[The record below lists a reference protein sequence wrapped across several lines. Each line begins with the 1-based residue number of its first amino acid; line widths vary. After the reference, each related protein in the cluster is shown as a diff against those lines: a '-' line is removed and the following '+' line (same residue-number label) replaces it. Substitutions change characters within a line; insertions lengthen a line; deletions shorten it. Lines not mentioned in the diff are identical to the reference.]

1 MALNENALASLED
14 LKQQC
19 GDIDVTDTSMDS
31 LLEALINVASDAIE
45 NYCSREF
52 HKKEHIE
59 MIRKPANP
67 IILKN
72 FPVVEVLEIQ
82 DATMDSP
89 IVSPVLDMEADR
101 GMIYALSYY
110 MPVKFK
116 YIAGYEEIPAPLKQA
131 CIIYAKQL
139 LNETGQKSNERIGDY
154 QVAYNNQYNFGTTEF
169 ALPQVVKSLISQYKG
184 RV

>member
-19 GDIDVTDTSMDS
+19 GEIDVTDTSMDN

-45 NYCSREF
+45 NYCNRQF

-59 MIRKPANP
+59 MIRKSVQSV
-67 IILKN
+67 ILKN

-89 IVSPVLDMEADR
+89 IVSPVLDIEHEL
-101 GMIYALSYY
+101 GMIYDLNYHA
-110 MPVKFK
+110 PTKIK
-116 YIAGYEEIPAPLKQA
+116 YIAGYDTIPAPIQQA

-139 LNETGQKSNERIGDY
+139 LNETGQKSSERIGDY
-154 QVAYNNQYNFGTTEF
+154 QVTYNNQYNFGTTEF
-169 ALPQVVKSLISQYKG
+169 ALPQVVKALIAQYKG

>member
-19 GDIDVTDTSMDS
+19 GEIDVTDTSMDN

-45 NYCSREF
+45 NYCNRKF

-59 MIRKPANP
+59 MIRNPANP

-72 FPVVEVLEIQ
+72 FPIVEVLEIQ

-89 IVSPVLDMEADR
+89 IISPVLDIEAER
-101 GMIYALSYY
+101 GLIYACYH
-110 MPVKFK
+110 MPAKIK
-116 YIAGYEEIPAPLKQA
+116 YIAGYDTIPAPIQQA

-139 LNETGQKSNERIGDY
+139 LNETGQKSSERIGDY
-154 QVAYNNQYNFGTTEF
+154 QVTYNNQYNFGTTEF
-169 ALPQVVKSLISQYKG
+169 ALPQVVKALITQYKG